1 MTPTLPLLELNHVD
15 VGPAGG
21 PVVLAGLSARVVPGL
36 MLILGGDGA
45 GKTTLLRLLAG
56 ELAPRAG
63 EVRRSVAAEA
73 VFWCDPLSDR
83 HDARSGEAY
92 LAWQR
97 GRHAGWQDEALA
109 HHVERFGLA
118 EHLGKPLYALS
129 AGTRRKLRLAAALAS
144 GAPLTL
150 IDDPFAALDRRAV
163 LHLLDAIEDVVAPED
178 GRPPTRALVVAHA
191 GSAEDFD
198 GIAPAAVLALPARDD

>member
-1 MTPTLPLLELNHVD
+1 MTLTLLELHHVD

-21 PVVLAGLSARVVPGL
+21 PRLLAGLSARVGPGL
-36 MLILGGDGA
+36 TLILGGDGA

-63 EVRRSVAAEA
+63 EVRRAVAPEA
-73 VFWCDPLSDR
+73 VFWCDPQSDR
-83 HDARSGEAY
+83 HDALSGEAY
-92 LAWQR
+92 LALQR
-97 GRHAGWQDEALA
+97 GRHAGWQAAALA

-118 EHLGKPLYALS
+118 GHLGKPLYALS
-129 AGTRRKLRLAAALAS
+129 TGTRRKLRLAAALAS

-150 IDDPFAALDRRAV
+150 IDEPFAALDRRAV
-163 LHLLDAIEDVVAPED
+163 LHLLDALEDVVAPED
-178 GRPPTRALVVAHA
+178 GRAPARAVVVAHA
-191 GSAEDFD
+191 GAAEDFD